1 MCCKWKEG
9 HLDIWVAWKWA
20 LRDVIYSSLSI
31 IRVIESMTIRWVGM
45 SDNKFLA
52 Y

>member
-1 MCCKWKEG
+1 M
-9 HLDIWVAWKWA
+9 WVARKWA
-20 LRDVIYSSLSI
+20 LREVRVIYSSLSI
-31 IRVIESMTIRWVGM
+31 IRVIESMTIRLVGM